1 MKNLFLCI
9 CLMSSLLGFSQ
20 DWANMN
26 FFKEKNQQ
34 VMASGKSVEA
44 VFMGNSITQGWV
56 DMRPH
61 FFTENS
67 FVNRGIGG
75 QTTPQM
81 LLRFRQDVID
91 LKPKAVVIL
100 AGINDIA
107 ENTGPISLE
116 EIAANIES
124 MVELAITHGIH
135 PLVCSVLPANNFP
148 WRPEILPREK
158 VIKLNELLR
167 ALTEKH
173 QVTYVDY
180 YTSTVDTEGGL
191 KSDLGYDTV
200 HPNDKGYQVLEP
212 IILESLQSVLR

>member
-1 MKNLFLCI
+1 
-9 CLMSSLLGFSQ
+9 
-20 DWANMN
+20 
-26 FFKEKNQQ
+26 
-34 VMASGKSVEA
+34 
-44 VFMGNSITQGWV
+44 MGNSITQGWV

-61 FFTENS
+61 FFTKNS

-124 MVELAITHGIH
+124 MVELAIAHGIH

-180 YTSTVDTEGGL
+180 YTSTVDAEGGL
-191 KSDLGYDTV
+191 ISELGYDTV
-200 HPNDKGYQVLEP
+200 HPNDSGYKVLEP

>member
-1 MKNLFLCI
+1 MKNFILCI
-9 CLMSSLLGFSQ
+9 CLVSSVLGFSQ
-20 DWANMN
+20 DWANRN
-26 FFKEKNQQ
+26 FFKRKNQQ
-34 VMASGKSVEA
+34 VMLEGKKVEA

-56 DMRPH
+56 DMRPD
-61 FFTENS
+61 FFATNS

-124 MVELAITHGIH
+124 MVELAVANGIH

-158 VIKLNELLR
+158 VIKLNELLL
-167 ALTEKH
+167 AITEKH

-180 YTSTVDTEGGL
+180 YASTVDHEGGL
-191 KSDLGYDTV
+191 KKELGYDTV
-200 HPNDKGYQVLEP
+200 HPNDKGYQILEP
-212 IILESLQSVLR
+212 IILASLQSVLR

>member
-1 MKNLFLCI
+1 MKNVFLCI
-9 CLMSSLLGFSQ
+9 CLVSSLSGFSQ
-20 DWANMN
+20 DWANRN
-26 FFKEKNQQ
+26 FFKQKNQQ
-34 VMASGKSVEA
+34 VMLEGKKVEA

-56 DMRPH
+56 DMRPD
-61 FFTENS
+61 FFAANS

-124 MVELAITHGIH
+124 MVELAVANGIH

-148 WRPEILPREK
+148 WRPEILPRQK
-158 VIKLNELLR
+158 VIKLNKLLL
-167 ALTEKH
+167 AITEKH
-173 QVTYVDY
+173 QVTFVDY
-180 YTSTVDTEGGL
+180 YASTVDHEGGL
-191 KSDLGYDTV
+191 KKDLGYDTV

-212 IILESLQSVLR
+212 IILKSLQSVLR